1 MKLQLI
7 LLLEFEPLIQP
18 ILLKY
23 KVAEN
28 NSPIM
33 NITPIKIIINIIRFE
48 IFFNEHK
55 IFFSPSL
62 QMIIDS
68 NISIEGPFK

>member
-7 LLLEFEPLIQP
+7 LLLAFEPLMQP

-23 KVAEN
+23 KEAKN

-33 NITPIKIIINIIRFE
+33 VITQIKIIINIIRFE
-48 IFFNEHK
+48 TFFNEHK

-62 QMIIDS
+62 QIIIDS
-68 NISIEGPFK
+68 NISIDGPFK

>member
-7 LLLEFEPLIQP
+7 LLLAFEPLMQP

-23 KVAEN
+23 KEAKN
-28 NSPIM
+28 NSPIVAM
-33 NITPIKIIINIIRFE
+33 TTIKIIIKIIRFE
-48 IFFNEHK
+48 NFFNEQK

-68 NISIEGPFK
+68 KISIEGPFK